1 MTDGAASTP
10 ASSASTPPITKPK
23 RKSNATANRR
33 GPQKRARV
41 QNVDAIEEPEPEKAE
56 SRSAESNSNP
66 TTPTVVPSLNVGP
79 QTSRPYRVLFN
90 FVGNQFVQSKTRNW
104 TPVHDPTSQE
114 LITRVPESTGTDIR
128 DAVRT
133 AGEAYKGWRRLP
145 LAKRRSHLLR
155 LIELIRSNEMD
166 LANAIIRDVGKTV
179 EDARSEISRSIN
191 MIEAALSVTSVLLG
205 YHFDNVATETH
216 TIDEPLGVCMAV
228 TPFNFPLMI
237 PMWII
242 PFALTTGNTLILK
255 PSEQAP
261 SVMSILGELFLQAG
275 FPSGVFNI
283 VHGGPAAVD
292 KLLAEPVIKAVSFIG
307 SDEAGAHIHSAAVAA
322 KKRVQANCGVKNHGV
337 VLPDANKRG
346 TLFALAASAF
356 GAAGQRCMGLSTAVF
371 VGESY
376 TWLPELVDIAAQLK
390 VGASIQPAIALGP
403 LISRAAKTKVEGMIQ
418 GAVND
423 GAAILLDGR
432 NVQVPDFPEGNFVG
446 PTIISDVQTYM
457 ECYQKE
463 ILGPVLVCLHVET
476 LEEAIEMV
484 NDNPYGNGCSIFT
497 SSAKNAQIFQREVNV
512 GRIGINVPLI
522 ATSGQISNSSNKDS
536 FLGDINVHG
545 FKGHSFFITT
555 KTISSIWR
563 D

>member
-1 MTDGAASTP
+1 
-10 ASSASTPPITKPK
+10 
-23 RKSNATANRR
+23 
-33 GPQKRARV
+33 
-41 QNVDAIEEPEPEKAE
+41 
-56 SRSAESNSNP
+56 
-66 TTPTVVPSLNVGP
+66 
-79 QTSRPYRVLFN
+79 
-90 FVGNQFVQSKTRNW
+90 
-104 TPVHDPTSQE
+104 
-114 LITRVPESTGTDIR
+114 
-128 DAVRT
+128 
-133 AGEAYKGWRRLP
+133 
-145 LAKRRSHLLR
+145 
-155 LIELIRSNEMD
+155 
-166 LANAIIRDVGKTV
+166 
-179 EDARSEISRSIN
+179 

-205 YHFDNVATETH
+205 YHFDNEATETH

-237 PMWII
+237 PMWIV

-283 VHGGPAAVD
+283 VHGGPPAVD
-292 KLLAEPVIKAVSFIG
+292 KLLAEPAIKAVSFIG

-337 VLPDANKRG
+337 VLPDANKRA

-371 VGESY
+371 VGESS
-376 TWLPELVDIAAQLK
+376 TWLPELVEIAAQLK
-390 VGASIQPAIALGP
+390 VGASIQPGIALGP

-423 GAAILLDGR
+423 GATVLLDGR
-432 NVQVPDFPEGNFVG
+432 NVQVPDFPDGNFVG

-463 ILGPVLVCLHVET
+463 ILGPVLICLHVET

-484 NDNPYGNGCSIFT
+484 NDNPC
-497 SSAKNAQIFQREVNV
+497 KL
-512 GRIGINVPLI
+512 GIVI
-522 ATSGQISNSSNKDS
+522 
-536 FLGDINVHG
+536 
-545 FKGHSFFITT
+545 
-555 KTISSIWR
+555 
-563 D
+563 